1 MVMQSPEQPVK
12 VRRKID
18 TVLACLV
25 TIAKLLGIPADM
37 AQLKR
42 AYVFEAKGM
51 DDTTFIRAALELGL
65 KSRKISVKSE
75 GFKQVPLP
83 AVAILKNGNHVV
95 VARIEN
101 GQVILIDPYEN
112 HPVKLPLSNFFNA
125 WNGQLIL
132 VTRRTKGPSKSEKF
146 SLAWFVPNILRYK
159 KMLSQVLLVS
169 FLLQLFGLV
178 SPLFTQVIIDKVLV
192 HRSLDTLDIFVLGMG
207 IITTFQ
213 ALLTVL
219 RAFVFSNTT
228 NKIDVALSSKLY
240 RHITALPLKYFE
252 SWQVGDVVSR
262 VRELETIRS
271 FITGSALTVLIDTAF
286 TIVYIAVMFYYSSLL
301 SIIALLALP
310 IYILLNAIVTPIY
323 RRRINERF
331 AAGTETQT
339 FLIETVTGIQTV
351 KSLALETNFVSKWE
365 QMLARYVKASF
376 STANLSNIAGNIGSF
391 IQGIFNLAIL
401 WAGAYAVMDNKISI
415 GQLIAFQM
423 LAGQVT
429 APVLRLVNMWQYF
442 QQTMVSVDRL
452 GDILNESCEPAFNP
466 NRATLPSI
474 RGDIRLDMVTFRYRP
489 DTSEVLNKINLTI
502 KAGSSIGIVGRS
514 GSGKST
520 LTKLIQRLYTPESG
534 RVLIDGIDLIQIEP
548 AWLRRQV
555 GVVLQEN
562 FLFNGSITSN
572 IAIAKPE
579 ATQDEILRVSRIA
592 GVDEFAS
599 QLSSG
604 YETSVG
610 ERGTALSGGQRQ
622 RIAIARSLLTD
633 PRILIFDEAT
643 SALDYESER
652 IIMDNLQDIAAGR
665 TMIMI
670 AHRLATV
677 KHCDLIVVLDKGKV
691 IETGSHDQLLLRKG
705 LYYSMYQQQDSIK

>member
-1 MVMQSPEQPVK
+1 
-12 VRRKID
+12 
-18 TVLACLV
+18 
-25 TIAKLLGIPADM
+25 
-37 AQLKR
+37 
-42 AYVFEAKGM
+42 M
-51 DDTTFIRAALELGL
+51 DGTTFIRAALDLGL
-65 KSRKISVKSE
+65 KSRRISMGIE

-83 AVAILKNGNHVV
+83 AVAILKNDNYVV
-95 VARIEN
+95 VVRIEN
-101 GQVILIDPYEN
+101 EHVVLIDPYEN
-112 HPVKLPLSNFFNA
+112 HPLRLPLDNFFNA
-125 WNGQLIL
+125 WSGNLIL
-132 VTRRTKGPSKSEKF
+132 VTRRMKEKSKPDKF
-146 SLAWFVPNILRYK
+146 SLSWFVPNILRYK
-159 KMLSQVLLVS
+159 KLLSQVLLVS

-240 RHITALPLKYFE
+240 RYITALPLKYFE
-252 SWQVGDVVSR
+252 SWQVGDIVSR

-271 FITGSALTVLIDTAF
+271 FITGSALTVLIDTGF
-286 TIVYIAVMFYYSSLL
+286 TLVYVAVMFYYSGLL
-301 SIIALLALP
+301 SVIALLALP
-310 IYILLNAIVTPIY
+310 IYILLNAVVTPIY

-331 AAGTETQT
+331 AAGTDNQT

-351 KSLALETNFVSKWE
+351 KSLALEANFVSKWE
-365 QMLARYVKASF
+365 QLLARYVNASF
-376 STANLSNIAGNIGSF
+376 STTNLSNIAGNIGNF
-391 IQGIFNLAIL
+391 VQGIFNLAIL
-401 WAGAYAVMDNKISI
+401 WAGAYAVMDNKMTV

-423 LAGQVT
+423 LAGQVA

-452 GDILNESCEPAFNP
+452 GDILNETCEPAFNP

-474 RGDIRLDMVTFRYRP
+474 RGDITLDMVTFRYRP
-489 DTSEVLNKINLTI
+489 DTSAVLDKINLTI
-502 KAGSSIGIVGRS
+502 KAGYNVGIVGRS

-520 LTKLIQRLYTPESG
+520 VTKLIQRLYIPESG
-534 RVLIDGIDLIQIEP
+534 RILVDGIDLVQIEP

-562 FLFNGSITSN
+562 FLFNGSISN
-572 IAIAKPE
+572 NIGIAKPE
-579 ATQDEILRVSRIA
+579 ATNDEILRVSRIA

-599 QLSSG
+599 QFPAG
-604 YETSVG
+604 YDTSVG
-610 ERGTALSGGQRQ
+610 ERGTALSGGQKQ
-622 RIAIARSLLTD
+622 RIAIARALLND
-633 PRILIFDEAT
+633 PKILIFDEAT

-652 IIMDNLQDIAAGR
+652 IIMKNLQAISAGR

-670 AHRLATV
+670 AHRLNTV
-677 KHCDLIVVLDKGKV
+677 KHCDFIVVLDKGKV
-691 IETGSHDQLLLRKG
+691 VEIGNHEQLLLKRG
-705 LYYSMYQQQDSIK
+705 LYYHMYKQQDSIK